1 LDSRSVKVSFKEK
14 SLRVILP
21 EFKIDIVKA
30 RVSPTPILPSA
41 SLSVVLTVLV
51 TVIDGDFIIG

>member
-1 LDSRSVKVSFKEK
+1 MSSREK
-14 SLRVILP
+14 SLRVTLP
-21 EFKIDIVKA
+21 VFVIDIIKA
-30 RVSPTPILPSA
+30 RVSPTPILPSP